1 MGGRI
6 RVVLVRPRRG
16 GNVGSVARAM
26 KNMGLDD
33 LVLVAPRTPVGVAAR
48 NMAAHARDVLERR
61 RTVPDL
67 ASALAD
73 TTLAI
78 GTVGRETTPRQHVE
92 TPRTLAPEIV
102 AAAAE
107 GTVALVFGPE
117 DHGLSNAD
125 LDRCQ
130 RLLSIP
136 TADAYA
142 SLNLAQAVLL
152 CAYELRLATSAAAGR
167 DGPAGTRSVTRRRE
181 EREADSRL
189 ARGVETEALYEHL
202 EAALRAVGFLSP
214 QNPAHIM
221 RDVRALFGRGGLTR
235 RDVKVWRGVA
245 RQISWAAEKISGA
258 SEGSG
263 RRRR

>member
-33 LVLVAPRTPVGVAAR
+33 LVLVAPRTPVGAAAR
-48 NMAAHARDVLERR
+48 HMAAHARDVLEAR

-67 ASALAD
+67 VSALAD

-78 GTVGRETTPRQHVE
+78 GTVGRETTPRQRIE
-92 TPRTLAPEIV
+92 TPREIAPEIV
-102 AAAAE
+102 EAAGE

-117 DHGLSNAD
+117 DHGLSNTD

-152 CAYELRLATSAAAGR
+152 CAYELRLATSEATGGGGSAGR
-167 DGPAGTRSVTRRRE
+167 SSVTRRRE
-181 EREADSRL
+181 EREADARP
-189 ARGVETEALYEHL
+189 ARGAETEALYEHL
-202 EAALRAVGFLSP
+202 EGALRAVGFLSP

-221 RDVRALFGRGGLTR
+221 RDIRALFGRGGLTR
-235 RDVKVWRGVA
+235 RDVKVWRGIA
-245 RQISWAAEKISGA
+245 RQVSWAAEQISGA
-258 SEGSG
+258 SGGSG

>member
-1 MGGRI
+1 
-6 RVVLVRPRRG
+6 
-16 GNVGSVARAM
+16 M

-33 LVLVAPRTPVGVAAR
+33 LVLVAPRTPVGAAAR
-48 NMAAHARDVLERR
+48 NMAAHARDVLEAR

-67 ASALAD
+67 ATALAD

-78 GTVGRETTPRQHVE
+78 GTVGRETTPRQQVE
-92 TPRTLAPEIV
+92 TPRAAAPAIV
-102 AAAAE
+102 AAAGE

-136 TADAYA
+136 AADAYA

-152 CAYELRLATSAAAGR
+152 CAYEVRLATPE
-167 DGPAGTRSVTRRRE
+167 PAGPGGPRPGGGAATRRRE
-181 EREADSRL
+181 EREAD
-189 ARGVETEALYEHL
+189 ARPAQGVETEALFEHL
-202 EAALRAVGFLSP
+202 ETALRAIGFLSP
-214 QNPAHIM
+214 QNPTHIM
-221 RDVRALFGRGGLTR
+221 RDIRALFGRGGLTR

-245 RQISWAAEKISGA
+245 RQVSWAAEKISGA